1 MSRRRKKSN
10 QIYRVEIVNDA
21 VSISLS
27 YNPDKLLRLL
37 VGVAGC
43 DEMRRQLIRR
53 NSGLVVR
60 LYENVPDV
68 ELDGHNDRYHIDYQ
82 VRLQSGDAPLEY
94 VPLSEWPKL
103 AGQLNVY
110 IQKSG
115 ARMKREAKRAVEF
128 IREQASA
135 KLVRSLRQFLFE
147 GLHAAT
153 GLPVTED
160 KQINLEW
167 IGTMVGK
174 SQGLR
179 KAGLYSPADL
189 RRWERSKLEGVLL
202 WKIPEVR
209 KNKSVTYERVAALM
223 QQEFEF
229 VPVLTGETLRKAVSH
244 HGLNW
249 KEMKKRKN

>member
-10 QIYRVEIVNDA
+10 QIYRVEIVNEA

-43 DEMRRQLIRR
+43 DEIRRQLIRR
-53 NSGLVVR
+53 NRGLVVR

-68 ELDGHNDRYHIDYQ
+68 ELDGRNDRYHIDYH
-82 VRLQSGDAPLEY
+82 VRLQKGDNPLEY
-94 VPLSEWPKL
+94 VPLGEWPQL
-103 AGQLNVY
+103 ADRLGVY
-110 IQKSG
+110 IQKSD
-115 ARMKREAKRAVEF
+115 ARMKREAKRAEEF
-128 IREQASA
+128 IRQQASA

-147 GLHAAT
+147 ALHAAT
-153 GLPVTED
+153 DIPVTED
-160 KQINLEW
+160 KQLDLEW

-189 RRWERSKLEGVLL
+189 RRWEKSKFEGVLL

-209 KNKSVTYERVAALM
+209 KKKFVTYERVAALM
-223 QQEFEF
+223 QQEYEF
-229 VPVLTGETLRKAVSH
+229 VPILTGETLRKAVSH

-249 KEMKKRKN
+249 KELKKRKD